1 MIAPLR
7 ARFNIQHPSFC
18 LDVDLTLPGHGI
30 TALFGPSGSG
40 KTTLLRALAGLDRHP
55 DAFLALGQ
63 EIWQDD
69 TAKIFCPPHLRAVG
83 YVFQEPSLFDHLS
96 VEANLAFGWKRT
108 PLAERRY
115 EPQDI
120 HELMAINGLLQRRPS
135 SLSGGERQRVAI
147 ARALLSSPRL
157 LLMDEPLAALDLG
170 RKAEILPC
178 LERLHATLSIP
189 VIYVSHAPDEVARL
203 ADHIVVL
210 EAGTVIASGPLT
222 ETLTRTDLTPVFAD
236 EPGVVL
242 DTVVAEHEADE
253 LTRLAFADGQLLVP
267 RRKEAPG
274 RRMRCRIHARDVSL
288 ALAKP
293 GTSSILNSFEA
304 SVTALIPVATPGH
317 VLVRLVIGESLLLA
331 LITERSS
338 RVLQLQPSQR
348 VWAQVKA
355 VALLG

>member
-1 MIAPLR
+1 MMAPLR

-30 TALFGPSGSG
+30 TALFGSSGSG
-40 KTTLLRALAGLDRHP
+40 KTTLLRALAGLDRHA

-69 TAKIFCPPHLRAVG
+69 TQKIFRPPHLRAVG

-120 HELMAINGLLQRRPS
+120 HELMAINGLLQRWPS

-178 LERLHATLSIP
+178 LERLHETLSIP

-222 ETLTRTDLTPVFAD
+222 ETLARTDLPPIFAD

-253 LTRLAFADGQLLVP
+253 LTRLAFADGHLLVP

-274 RRMRCRIHARDVSL
+274 RRLRCRIHARDVSL
-288 ALAKP
+288 ALSKP

-304 SVTALIPVATPGH
+304 SVTTLIAVATPGH
-317 VLVRLVIGESLLLA
+317 VLVRLIIGKSPLLA

-338 RVLQLQPSQR
+338 RVLQLQPGQR
-348 VWAQVKA
+348 VWA
-355 VALLG
+355 